1 MLPGFVDEKEDD
13 KEDKCSPLLSS
24 VAVLMELTSSSPLL
38 LPSLS
43 TIGLFQLLLCK
54 EEEERVGEE
63 GDLRSGD
70 FGSEGDP
77 RRSLDVDPSFK
88 EEWSGD
94 LVVIVNPGW
103 GGTAYSRVMTNGVQR
118 DETGSRFRQ

>member
-1 MLPGFVDEKEDD
+1 MLPGLVDEKEDD
-13 KEDKCSPLLSS
+13 EEDECSPLLSS

-38 LPSLS
+38 LLSLS
-43 TIGLFQLLLCK
+43 TIGLFRLLLCE

-63 GDLRSGD
+63 EDLRSGD
-70 FGSEGDP
+70 SGSEGDL
-77 RRSLDVDPSFK
+77 RRSLDVDPSSK

-103 GGTAYSRVMTNGVQR
+103 GVDSAHGL
-118 DETGSRFRQ
+118 